1 MTKKATNDGRS
12 AGGVA
17 RRLSRDGLAQAS
29 EGTVRPSYDPAG
41 ISAGVV
47 HFGPGVFFRAHVA
60 WYFDLMLAADPG
72 WGVAAVSMRSGVLA
86 DALAGQDRLYTLL
99 ELVEPPRVRVIGALT
114 DYLVAE
120 DNPEAV
126 LARLVSPQT
135 RAVTMTVTEKGY
147 CLDASGALDA
157 AHPDIVHDIAA
168 TGPLRSVIGWIA
180 EGLKRRLDAGLAPL
194 AVISCDNVAG
204 NGAKLRRAV
213 AAFATA
219 RGYGALAEHVM
230 RDGLF
235 PSTMVDSITPS
246 SDEALKTRVE
256 ALTGLRDEAC
266 VQREPFTQ
274 WVIED
279 TLGPH
284 RAAFVRAGAI
294 LTGDVALYEQAKL
307 RLLNGAHSALA
318 YMGLLAG
325 RETTV
330 EAMADPRIGPF
341 VEAMMREELAS
352 TLREEPGFDIQRYAS
367 EILERLRNPTIRHS
381 LRQIA
386 GDGSQKLPYRLLAP
400 AKDVLASGRP
410 IGRLAAPVA
419 AWIAFVIAETRAGRR
434 VNDPLADELAG
445 IAGRCSGGDSD
456 VARLF
461 AVSAVFPPA
470 LIAQPGFAD
479 AVTAA
484 YRTLSR

>member
-1 MTKKATNDGRS
+1 MTNGANNDGRL
-12 AGGVA
+12 AA
-17 RRLSRDGLAQAS
+17 RRLSRRALAAAG
-29 EGTVRPSYDPAG
+29 EGTARPGYDPAVV
-41 ISAGVV
+41 STGVV

-60 WYFDLMLAADPG
+60 WHFDRMLADDPG

-86 DALAGQDRLYTLL
+86 EALAEQDRLYTLL
-99 ELVEPPRVRVIGALT
+99 ELAEPPRVRVIGALT

-120 DNPEAV
+120 ENPEAV
-126 LARLVSPQT
+126 FARLVSPQT
-135 RAVTMTVTEKGY
+135 RVVTTTVTEKGY
-147 CLDASGALDA
+147 CLDASGALDL

-168 TGPLRSVIGWIA
+168 TGPPRSVIGWIA
-180 EGLKRRLDAGLAPL
+180 EGLKRRLDAGIAAP
-194 AVISCDNVAG
+194 AVISCDNLSG

-213 AAFATA
+213 AAFAAA
-219 RGYGALAEHVM
+219 RGYGALAEHVT

-246 SDEALKTRVE
+246 SDEALRARVE

-274 WVIED
+274 WVVED
-279 TLGPH
+279 APGPH
-284 RAAFVRAGAI
+284 RDAFERAGAI
-294 LTGDVALYEQAKL
+294 LTGDVSLYEQAKL

-341 VEAMMREELAS
+341 VEAMMREEIAS
-352 TLREEPGFDIQRYAS
+352 TLREEPGFDMQRYAG
-367 EILERLRNPTIRHS
+367 EILERLRNPAIRHS

-400 AKDVLASGRP
+400 AQDLLAAGRP
-410 IGRLAAPVA
+410 VGRLAAPVA

-434 VNDPLADELAG
+434 LNDPLADELAG
-445 IAGRCSGGDSD
+445 VAAGCAGDDSD

-461 AVSAVFPPA
+461 AVPAVFPPA
-470 LIAQPGFAD
+470 LAEQPRFAD

-484 YRTLSR
+484 YRKLSR